1 MVLVPELCSL
11 SASGRDT
18 CLGDRGQPSSRM
30 SRARPLHGAAGGPR
44 LGLAPSTVSTQEAA
58 TKEGRGGRGDGP
70 QGLAP
75 IGHLPQRDPGW
86 PAAGETDGGRRAPT
100 PTSLPRA
107 MASSTHGCCWLGCA
121 PPSFPADTKCFSSSA
136 TCFRSS
142 NTSRCTWSSSWG
154 SSRRT
159 VSTSRGPC
167 STWGP
172 RRGTVRREGAS
183 HDRAGAG
190 CGARAAGR
198 GQRRGW
204 KRQESQTGIACA
216 GLHSGSPCA
225 HARAPHTAPPVPH
238 AVGPALWQSPGLAQ
252 GRLQSPPRE
261 RGQRPG
267 GKRPLEKGI
276 SPGVGGLGY
285 ERAAGDWGADTR
297 QRWTGGPGAAG
308 WP

>member
-1 MVLVPELCSL
+1 MALVPELCSL

-30 SRARPLHGAAGGPR
+30 SRAQPLHGAAGGPR

-86 PAAGETDGGRRAPT
+86 PAAGEMDGGRRAPT

-107 MASSTHGCCWLGCA
+107 MASSTHRCCWLGCA

-183 HDRAGAG
+183 HDRAGQ
-190 CGARAAGR
+190 AAGPGRPAEGR
-198 GQRRGW
+198 GGGGNGR
-204 KRQESQTGIACA
+204 KVRQES
-216 GLHSGSPCA
+216 
-225 HARAPHTAPPVPH
+225 RAPASTPARRAPTPAPPTRPRLSH
-238 AVGPALWQSPGLAQ
+238 TRWAQHCGRAL
-252 GRLQSPPRE
+252 
-261 RGQRPG
+261 
-267 GKRPLEKGI
+267 
-276 SPGVGGLGY
+276 
-285 ERAAGDWGADTR
+285 
-297 QRWTGGPGAAG
+297 G
-308 WP
+308 WPRAGCRVRHGSVDRGLVGRGL